1 MASEADLKMEIA
13 ISRMLRAG
21 VSIAAF
27 VVLVGAILYLWRAH
41 GVRSDYVHFHGIPSP
56 ADRFGP
62 VLEGI
67 RHGDSRSIIH
77 LGILLLIATPILRVA
92 YCVYGF
98 AAQKDKLY
106 VVVSVTV
113 LTVLLYSF
121 FRP

>member
-21 VSIAAF
+21 VSLAAL
-27 VVLVGAILYLWRAH
+27 VVLVGGILYLLRAH
-41 GVRSDYVHFHGIPSP
+41 GVETDYHHFHGLPSP
-56 ADRFGP
+56 ADRISP
-62 VLEGI
+62 VLDGV
-67 RHGDSRSIIH
+67 RHLESRSIIH
-77 LGILLLIATPILRVA
+77 LGILILIATPIMRVA
-92 YCVYGF
+92 FCVFSF

-106 VVVSVTV
+106 VLVSGIV